1 MLLNVLNN
9 KSIINEPARDGD
21 AGYDIVAISPPRVI
35 GSIYQGLHYTAIS
48 HIEYDTEIR
57 VQPEKVLYEVPPNT
71 SMVAKK
77 YDFYLLLYPRSSIV
91 KTNLVLANSVG
102 VIDSG
107 YRGNIKVC
115 FKYIIQPE
123 DMKIVEGKSFSGGKA
138 KGIVSSVNPQRVYQ
152 EGDKIAQ
159 LIPCKHNNM
168 KIQRVDSLDS
178 TDRGEGGFGSTGI

>member
-1 MLLNVLNN
+1 MLLNALNN

-21 AGYDIVAISPPRVI
+21 AGYDIVAVSPPRVI
-35 GSIYQGLHYTAIS
+35 GSIYQGLRYTAIS

-57 VQPEKVLYEVPPNT
+57 VQPEKISE
-71 SMVAKK
+71 K
-77 YDFYLLLYPRSSIV
+77 YNFFLLLYPRSSIV

-138 KGIVSSVNPQRVYQ
+138 KGVVSSVNPQRVYQ

-159 LIPCKHNNM
+159 LIPCKHNSM

>member
-48 HIEYDTEIR
+48 HIEYDTEIK
-57 VQPEKVLYEVPPNT
+57 VQPEKNNLE
-71 SMVAKK
+71 K